1 MNLREEAVKE
11 AIAMADAAANNVDYP
26 LYSELLEALRALVAN
41 RDAVDPAGLLLG
53 VDDIK
58 ARALL
63 AKAA

>member
-26 LYSELLEALRALVAN
+26 LYSELLEAMRELRAKVGPGLHAPGSVEAAIA
-41 RDAVDPAGLLLG
+41 RVD
-53 VDDIK
+53 
-58 ARALL
+58 ALL